1 MERRQKMQILSSKL
15 FADGVLFFDTFAKI
29 FLCKVAVVVWPS
41 SHQKNVALWRKKD
54 FLVTHYRSVMP
65 LSINYNLLKNAIKY
79 FGLTEAAS
87 TIIKSPLSS
96 NARLGNV
103 DDGSTPL
110 QSGCSIVKIVG
121 QIMGVLPLLLAS
133 GLNNVLNNKQL
144 EWEMPCKTS
153 FDTTQIFGTLC

>member
-1 MERRQKMQILSSKL
+1 MINIETNRPNDVSKMEQGHQIPILSSKL
-15 FADGVLFFDTFAKI
+15 FTDIVLFFDTFAKF
-29 FLCKVAVVVWPS
+29 FLCKVDAGVWPS
-41 SHQKNVALWRKKD
+41 SHHQNVALWRKKD

-65 LSINYNLLKNAIKY
+65 LSINNNLLKNAIKY

-133 GLNNVLNNKQL
+133 GLNNVLNNK
-144 EWEMPCKTS
+144 
-153 FDTTQIFGTLC
+153 